1 MNLKELWNKKIDE
14 QQTIVDRCKAEKRD
28 VTNSEKKRFEELQ
41 EEIDFLQDQEEPV
54 NLIRPT
60 GTGNRGVTQGFKSFG
75 EQLQSVIQAA
85 TPGASIDS
93 RLSIKNAASGL
104 SGVPSD
110 GGFLVQTD
118 FSTKLLQRTYE
129 TGILAGKCFK
139 MPISTNANS
148 IKINAVDETSRAT
161 GSRLGGIRGYWQGEA
176 KELEGSKPEFRQMEL
191 SLKKLTGL
199 CYATDELLQDAAAL
213 ESIIMKGFA
222 EEFGFLV
229 DDAIIRGT
237 GVGKPLGILNSDAL
251 VTVAKEG
258 GQAAKSIL
266 AENIINMYSRC
277 SSESKANWYINRDVL
292 PQLFTMSLPVGT
304 GGAPIFMPAGGISG
318 SPYNTLLG
326 RSIIPMEQCS
336 TLGTVGD
343 IIFADFGEYIWSDKG
358 DIDAAASIH
367 VRFLYDEQVF
377 RFIYRCEGQ
386 PGWKSALTP
395 YKGTN
400 TISPFVALA
409 ARA

>member
-1 MNLKELWNKKIDE
+1 
-14 QQTIVDRCKAEKRD
+14 
-28 VTNSEKKRFEELQ
+28 
-41 EEIDFLQDQEEPV
+41 
-54 NLIRPT
+54 
-60 GTGNRGVTQGFKSFG
+60 
-75 EQLQSVIQAA
+75 
-85 TPGASIDS
+85 
-93 RLSIKNAASGL
+93 
-104 SGVPSD
+104 
-110 GGFLVQTD
+110 
-118 FSTKLLQRTYE
+118 
-129 TGILAGKCFK
+129 
-139 MPISTNANS
+139 
-148 IKINAVDETSRAT
+148 
-161 GSRLGGIRGYWQGEA
+161 
-176 KELEGSKPEFRQMEL
+176 MEL